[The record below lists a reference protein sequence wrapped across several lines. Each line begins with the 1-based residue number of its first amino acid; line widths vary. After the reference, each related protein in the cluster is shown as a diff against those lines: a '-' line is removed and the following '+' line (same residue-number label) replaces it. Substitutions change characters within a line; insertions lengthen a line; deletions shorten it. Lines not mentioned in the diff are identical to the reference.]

1 MSQPASRRRET
12 VETTVLGT
20 VQSLLE
26 ELGAS
31 QAAERT
37 TLDASLEKDLGLGSL
52 ERVEL
57 LVRLESIL
65 SVRLRETLAQTA
77 LTPRAWVR
85 AVMAAE
91 DGARPAGRWP
101 IVQPTREA
109 REPPHHAATFAEVLR
124 EQTDRDPARVQIHL
138 LDRDEGRDISHG
150 QLYTQAARIAAGLVC
165 SGLRP
170 GETVAIM
177 LPTCAE
183 FFSSFLGVMLAGG
196 IAVPVYPPARANQL
210 EEYIKRQSQI
220 LQNAAVRF
228 LISFDQVRAV
238 ATVLGASLPTLQE
251 AVGAREL
258 ANRGRNLPSPETDLA
273 EVFFIQYTSG
283 STGDP
288 KGVTLTHANVLA
300 NVRGIG
306 FAVQAAPPD
315 VVVSWLPLYHDMGL
329 IGSWLF
335 SLYHGF
341 PITILSPLDFL
352 VRPERWLWAVSDSRG
367 TLCPAPNFAFELC
380 VRKIQ
385 DEAMQGVDLSSWRVA
400 INAGEPV
407 LPSTLR
413 RFSERF
419 RPWGFDS
426 RSLLPFYGLA
436 ESSVALTYPPVLRG
450 PLVDKVDRLAFET
463 EGRAMPA
470 DGEESREILEF
481 VSNGR
486 ALPRHEIRIVG
497 ERDQMLPE
505 RVRGRILF
513 RGPSRT
519 HGYFRNPRATEAVL
533 DADGWMDTGDLGYLA
548 GGELYVTGRLKDC
561 IIKAGRNIIPQDV
574 EIAAWEVDGVRKG
587 CVAAFGSFDAETGTE
602 KLVVVA
608 ETRVADRERRRR
620 MQAEVTEAVAREVG
634 LPPDDVVLTNPGA
647 VPKTSSGKL
656 QRVATRHLYE
666 QGVVSGR
673 AHAASWVQL
682 ARLGLRSTVIA
693 IASRAAW
700 IGPSLQRGGAAALR
714 GLLAVAFG
722 LAARLAPTPGAARC
736 IVSPC
741 ARILVALCGVPLHGR
756 VPSGNPRIVLVNR
769 AHRLDPL
776 VMAGAIR
783 SPFVFADAGGF
794 LQLRASEA
802 FLLEPLIAGGA
813 AIHPTPAGGTLLDR
827 MRTALEAGHSVV
839 SLADNPLG
847 EPPARTRFR
856 AEGFVVAAS
865 TGVPIIP
872 VFLGLNL
879 GGGVEARA
887 GEPLADAQANGDLAS
902 SRASVRAFLSQ
913 AAAASASAP
922 R

>member
-1 MSQPASRRRET
+1 MSASAPGRRAA
-12 VETTVLGT
+12 VETTVLGA

-26 ELGAS
+26 ELGS
-31 QAAERT
+31 SRAAERT
-37 TLDASLEKDLGLGSL
+37 TLNASLEKDLGLGSL

-57 LVRLESIL
+57 LVRLESTL
-65 SVRLRETLAQTA
+65 TVRLRETLAQTA
-77 LTPRAWVR
+77 LTPGDWVR
-85 AVMAAE
+85 AVLAAE
-91 DGARPAGRWP
+91 DGARPVGRWP

-109 REPPHHAATFAEVLR
+109 REPPHHAATFAEVLQ

-138 LDRDEGRDISHG
+138 LDRDEGQDISHG
-150 QLYTQAARIAAGLVC
+150 QLYASAAQIAAGLVS

-210 EEYIKRQSQI
+210 EEYVKRQSLI
-220 LQNAAVRF
+220 LQNAEVRF

-258 ANRGRNLPSPETDLA
+258 AIRGRNLPPPETDPA

-306 FAVQAAPPD
+306 FAVQAVPSDA
-315 VVVSWLPLYHDMGL
+315 VVSWLPLYHDMGL

-352 VRPERWLWAVSDSRG
+352 VRPERWLWALSDSRG

-380 VRKIQ
+380 VRKIR
-385 DEAMQGVDLSSWRVA
+385 DEAMQGVDLSTWRVA

-407 LPSTLR
+407 LASTLR

-419 RPWGFDS
+419 QPWGFDS

-436 ESSVALTYPPVLRG
+436 ESSVALTYPPLLRG
-450 PLVDKVDRLAFET
+450 PVVDKVDRLAFEV
-463 EGRAMPA
+463 EGRAIPA
-470 DGEESREILEF
+470 DGEESSEILEF
-481 VSNGR
+481 VSNGQ

-497 ERDQMLPE
+497 EQDQELPE
-505 RVRGRILF
+505 RVRGQILF

-519 HGYFRNPRATEAVL
+519 HGYYRNSRATEAVL
-533 DADGWMDTGDLGYLA
+533 DADGWMDSGDLGYIA

-574 EIAAWEVDGVRKG
+574 EMAAWEVDGVRKG
-587 CVAAFGSFDAETGTE
+587 CVAAFGSSDAESGTE

-608 ETRVADRERRRR
+608 ETRVADREGRRR
-620 MQAEVTEAVAREVG
+620 MQTEVTEAVTRKVG
-634 LPPDDVVLTNPGA
+634 LPPDDVVLANPGV
-647 VPKTSSGKL
+647 VPKTSSGKI

-666 QGVVSGR
+666 QGAVTGR
-673 AHAASWVQL
+673 ALAAPWVQM
-682 ARLGLRSTVIA
+682 ARLWLRSAALAT
-693 IASRAAW
+693 ASRAAW
-700 IGPSLQRGGAAALR
+700 VGPSVRHAGAAVLR
-714 GLLAVAFG
+714 SLLAVGFG

-736 IVSPC
+736 IVSPG
-741 ARILVALCGVPLHGR
+741 ARMLVALSGVPLRGR
-756 VPSGNPRIVLVNR
+756 VPSGNARIVLVNR

-776 VMAGAIR
+776 VVAGAIR
-783 SPFVFADAGGF
+783 SPFVFADASGF
-794 LQLRASEA
+794 PQLRAAEA
-802 FLLEPLIAGGA
+802 FLLDPLVAGGA
-813 AIHPTPAGGTLLDR
+813 GVNLTPAGGTLLDR
-827 MRTALEAGHSVV
+827 MRTALEAGHTVV
-839 SLADNPLG
+839 SLADNPVG

-856 AEGFVVAAS
+856 AEGFLAAAS
-865 TGVPIIP
+865 TGAPVVP
-872 VFLGLNL
+872 VFLGLNP
-879 GGGVEARA
+879 GGGVEARVS
-887 GEPLADAQANGDLAS
+887 EPLTGAQANGDLAA
-902 SRASVRAFLSQ
+902 SRAAVRALLTE
-913 AAAASASAP
+913 AATVSVSAP